1 MKRNTGSQKSYSEM
15 YHIVESQ
22 GSNSPGMVTKSVLL
36 TSHNMDANFIQG
48 LGINTLLVTTHH
60 S

>member
-1 MKRNTGSQKSYSEM
+1 MKRNTGSQKSYSEI

-22 GSNSPGMVTKSVLL
+22 QTLL
-36 TSHNMDANFIQG
+36 GWLQSLCSLHLNMDANFIQG